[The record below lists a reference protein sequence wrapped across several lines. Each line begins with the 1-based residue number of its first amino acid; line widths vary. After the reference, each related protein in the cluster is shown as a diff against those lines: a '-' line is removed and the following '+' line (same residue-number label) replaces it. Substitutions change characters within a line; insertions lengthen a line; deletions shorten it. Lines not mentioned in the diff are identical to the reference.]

1 MNNAPIGIFDSGI
14 GGITILNSIKKTLP
28 KESIIY
34 YSDNYNSPYGNKSKK
49 EIEKLSI
56 KNTKFLI

>member
-34 YSDNYNSPYGNKSKK
+34 YSIIIIHHMEISLRKKSK
-49 EIEKLSI
+49 
-56 KNTKFLI
+56 N